1 MEIAINPYKDKN
13 IDNKGKAYLKWCI
26 PGVGIERNI
35 TLIKELKYIY
45 EQNKTINKNLNSI
58 KYNHRVSFFLGL
70 SAYITIIILL
80 LCAISYLK
88 YRSCDHYIVIN
99 SLVVVSLFVLFG
111 EIGLLLN
118 TNSELSKLNAYNQNF
133 LNVHIRLN
141 LINIYLY
148 IIFVISMII
157 LFIFLSK
164 IDNYHNNS
172 NKNENINEKLVDKE
186 ITELK
191 TKNDNN
197 EKSSATDVYQLT
209 PDGIN

>member
-1 MEIAINPYKDKN
+1 MVYSRGRNRKKYYFDKR
-13 IDNKGKAYLKWCI
+13 I
-26 PGVGIERNI
+26 
-35 TLIKELKYIY
+35 KYIY

-80 LCAISYLK
+80 LCAISSLK
-88 YRSCDHYIVIN
+88 YRNCTHYIVIN
-99 SLVVVSLFVLFG
+99 AFLGVSLFLLFG
-111 EIGLLLN
+111 EIGLLIN

-186 ITELK
+186 IT
-191 TKNDNN
+191 
-197 EKSSATDVYQLT
+197 
-209 PDGIN
+209 